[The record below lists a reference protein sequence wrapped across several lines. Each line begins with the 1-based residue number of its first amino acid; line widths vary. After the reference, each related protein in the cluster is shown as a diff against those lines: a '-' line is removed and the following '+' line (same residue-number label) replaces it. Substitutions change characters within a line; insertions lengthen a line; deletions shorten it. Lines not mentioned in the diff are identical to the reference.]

1 MYDSVPSHSF
11 PGLEHL
17 PAALQQDRLLRVGE
31 GDAQAQPERVN
42 HTGEHGD
49 QQPGTLQHPGPLLL
63 EDPDP
68 INISV
73 PITLTLDPLRPFGG
87 YSRNITHLYAT
98 VLVGQVGLAGE
109 FTCVFS
115 PYFLHMLQGLC
126 ALILFTLSYRAA

>member
-98 VLVGQVGLAGE
+98 VLGGKLAWP
-109 FTCVFS
+109 VS
-115 PYFLHMLQGLC
+115 PLASSVPTSSTWYSGCARLSILH
-126 ALILFTLSYRAA
+126 T